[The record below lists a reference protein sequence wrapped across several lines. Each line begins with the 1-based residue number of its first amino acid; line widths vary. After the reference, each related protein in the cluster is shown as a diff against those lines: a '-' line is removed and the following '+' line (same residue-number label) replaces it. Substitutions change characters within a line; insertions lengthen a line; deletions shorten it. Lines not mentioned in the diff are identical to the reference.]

1 MSGFISILFTSWIL
15 YTHAHCAKKTMTM
28 SHKWPNFY
36 KSNFRNYIF
45 TILLREREV
54 ETMWW
59 RRGRTSRGG
68 KLIFVKI
75 SILYFKFFISHP
87 MSFHFHTSE
96 RWKKRRA
103 NTNPFNYVMC
113 VTLALLFEGIQK
125 RIHFRETRSSYWE

>member
-68 KLIFVKI
+68 QLIFVKI
-75 SILYFKFFISHP
+75 SILYFKFFHFSSHEL
-87 MSFHFHTSE
+87 SFPHLRKMKKATSKHESFQLRYVCHFSAAFWGNT
-96 RWKKRRA
+96 KK
-103 NTNPFNYVMC
+103 NSF
-113 VTLALLFEGIQK
+113 
-125 RIHFRETRSSYWE
+125 